1 MNKKILIFII
11 LIISVFSFPDTIKII
26 SPENNS
32 ENVDIKIIFRW
43 DYAQNEN
50 IKYKV
55 IISESSDFIKNT
67 VLYEN
72 IYAKFFSGNIFK
84 SETTY
89 YIKIEAYRDNLLT
102 GTSGTVKFKTRAYRY
117 GDIIWNEF
125 EKYDNIIPYYEGNQF
140 LYINGNEIE
149 IKDFDKKVI
158 FRQKFDFKVTNA
170 KIINDSIYI
179 YEGKNL
185 YIYDKEFHFSN
196 VYFPDEIKEVLT
208 PFNVVTKN
216 GIYYFEDG
224 KIKNKIDIT
233 DNKNIY
239 FFKDKIYYMI
249 NSVFYV
255 YDKTLTPEYSK
266 TFDNITFNR
275 IFFINSMDKIVL
287 GNMKEIYFF
296 EKNFDYVGKISFQN
310 MNYNNYEVYDLIG
323 NYGVVFDNKEINI
336 FNGMFVKINQNAL
349 ENDTQKIVGF
359 NSEKYLV
366 SGKLIKS
373 IGIKNNPVWYYGSI
387 SSIQVISQ
395 PVVIKNG
402 IFIGIKDYID
412 RFMIFY
418 EETQTGNYWEG
429 ITTSGKNDNTLPD
442 AETTPE
448 SSEVTLPDAE
458 IT

>member
-224 KIKNKIDIT
+224 KIKN
-233 DNKNIY
+233 
-239 FFKDKIYYMI
+239 
-249 NSVFYV
+249 
-255 YDKTLTPEYSK
+255 
-266 TFDNITFNR
+266 
-275 IFFINSMDKIVL
+275 
-287 GNMKEIYFF
+287 
-296 EKNFDYVGKISFQN
+296 
-310 MNYNNYEVYDLIG
+310 
-323 NYGVVFDNKEINI
+323 
-336 FNGMFVKINQNAL
+336 
-349 ENDTQKIVGF
+349 
-359 NSEKYLV
+359 
-366 SGKLIKS
+366 
-373 IGIKNNPVWYYGSI
+373 
-387 SSIQVISQ
+387 
-395 PVVIKNG
+395 
-402 IFIGIKDYID
+402 
-412 RFMIFY
+412 
-418 EETQTGNYWEG
+418 
-429 ITTSGKNDNTLPD
+429 
-442 AETTPE
+442 
-448 SSEVTLPDAE
+448 
-458 IT
+458 